1 MSSEKKQAHLN
12 NHSMSGIQTILENN
26 RQWVA
31 SKNADDPEFFQRLVN
46 GQAPRYLF
54 IGCSD
59 SRVPASGI
67 TGTGPGEMFVH
78 RNIANMVVHS
88 DMNMLSVLQY
98 AVEVLGVQDILVV
111 GHYGCGG
118 VAAAASNKQYGL
130 IDNWLVNIRDVIR
143 LHETEFLRVKDETQR
158 LRRLVEL
165 NVIEQVRNLAKTNII
180 QNAMR
185 GDNPPRLHGLV
196 YDIADGV
203 LKDLQVGSDDVM
215 RNMEYIYATEAPE
228 GEPESEEVKAA
239 SAPIAAV
246 QNPSSSKGSEPDP
259 TQETA
264 AKSDT
269 NPTAKSTQ
277 KPATSLAE

>member
-1 MSSEKKQAHLN
+1 MAGLSK
-12 NHSMSGIQTILENN
+12 ILENN
-26 RQWVA
+26 KRWVSDRNA
-31 SKNADDPEFFQRLVN
+31 KDPNFFKNLAN
-46 GQAPRYLF
+46 GQKPKYLF

-78 RNIANMVVHS
+78 RNIANLVVHS
-88 DMNMLSVLQY
+88 DMNLLSVLQY
-98 AVEVLGVQDILVV
+98 AVEVLGVQDIMVV

-118 VAAAASNKQYGL
+118 VAAAAANKQYGL

-143 LHETEFLRVKDETQR
+143 LHETEYLREKDETQR

-185 GDNPPRLHGLV
+185 GDKPPRLHGLV

-203 LKDLQVGSDDVM
+203 LKDLNVDGIDVM
-215 RNMEYIYATEAPE
+215 TQMEHIYATEA
-228 GEPESEEVKAA
+228 VD
-239 SAPIAAV
+239 
-246 QNPSSSKGSEPDP
+246 SEPAHDDEVSSYEGPKQDP
-259 TQETA
+259 AKEIKE
-264 AKSDT
+264 AKS
-269 NPTAKSTQ
+269 K
-277 KPATSLAE
+277 